1 MGCVIDRVPW
11 VEVDERVGVQ
21 RTNRETQS
29 PAISVFRW
37 WARRQH
43 PAMGAILDAARAELG
58 SEGLVVSDPFSGGGT
73 VAMEAVRR
81 GLPVYA
87 QDLYPWPVRGL
98 AAALS
103 PAPPGLLEDAARRLL
118 EALDPYRA
126 WYRRQEDDE
135 VWETTHVLRVRV
147 IPCPHCDVSIHL
159 RRCWRSRSTAPGTR
173 RRRCSWR
180 TCCGT
185 KPWRRRSLS
194 RPRPSTP
201 C

>member
-135 VWETTHVLRVRV
+135 V
-147 IPCPHCDVSIHL
+147 
-159 RRCWRSRSTAPGTR
+159 
-173 RRRCSWR
+173 
-180 TCCGT
+180 
-185 KPWRRRSLS
+185 
-194 RPRPSTP
+194 
-201 C
+201 